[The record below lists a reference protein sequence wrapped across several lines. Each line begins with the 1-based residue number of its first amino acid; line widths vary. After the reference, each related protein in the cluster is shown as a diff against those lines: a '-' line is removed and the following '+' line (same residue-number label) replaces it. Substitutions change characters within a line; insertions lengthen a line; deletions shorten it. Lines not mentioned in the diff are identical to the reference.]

1 MLRKKKK
8 VSVSK
13 RLFDIGENT
22 IRIKFMTADFNPF
35 HFVETTYL
43 ITDMY

>member
-1 MLRKKKK
+1 MLRKKK

-22 IRIKFMTADFNPF
+22 IRIEFMTADINTF
-35 HFVETTYL
+35 HFVRTTYF